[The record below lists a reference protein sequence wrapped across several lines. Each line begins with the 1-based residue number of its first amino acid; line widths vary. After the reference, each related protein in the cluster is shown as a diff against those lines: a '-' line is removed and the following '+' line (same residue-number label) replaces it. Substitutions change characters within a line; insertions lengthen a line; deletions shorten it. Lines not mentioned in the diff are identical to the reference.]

1 MTINVSLSESLA
13 TAKPIAQLSK
23 PSKYP
28 EAFRLA
34 VAEAYRSG
42 ASLKDVGM
50 KFDMSK
56 GQVAGILSRAGI
68 FKEITR
74 RVPAAPKKPRPERY
88 HRLVLPKFKSQPFRE
103 RVPPAPFLGV
113 SLKDRVDGQ
122 QCSFPKP
129 QDFDPRNPRYC
140 GQPTNGKTYCPA
152 CMSILYVPPQA
163 RNRNPRPRA

>member
-1 MTINVSLSESLA
+1 MNANVPLQELLA

-23 PSKYP
+23 ASKYP

-42 ASLKDVGM
+42 KSLKDVGM
-50 KFDMSK
+50 QFDMSK

-68 FKEITR
+68 FKEVTR
-74 RVPAAPKKPRPERY
+74 RVPAAPKKPKPIRY
-88 HRLVLPKFKSQPFRE
+88 HALVLPKFKSQPFRE

-113 SLKDRVDGQ
+113 SLTDRKPGQ
-122 QCSFPKP
+122 CAFPKA
-129 QDFDPRNPRYC
+129 QDFDPRTPLYC
-140 GQPTNGKTYCPA
+140 GQPTSSGPYCPA
-152 CMSILYVPPQA
+152 CASVMYQAPQA